1 MYVFQKLQFSSIKPW
16 CKLLQSNIDIIS
28 GLSLI
33 PSLFLFSL
41 QSVTDTKII
50 LLKRFILLTTKS
62 LSPKSILLTSQEK
75 LAAIFLTHPPRVTAF
90 DMAAYTFLTILGFG
104 GSFIFQLSDL
114 SSYVL
119 QLILHCIFSC
129 WRDVLDLLLPLSLSL
144 ISAKF
149 HHRWRVI
156 QQRALFP
163 VKFSWFHP
171 LQLN

>member
-75 LAAIFLTHPPRVTAF
+75 LAAMFLTHPPRE
-90 DMAAYTFLTILGFG
+90 
-104 GSFIFQLSDL
+104 S
-114 SSYVL
+114 
-119 QLILHCIFSC
+119 
-129 WRDVLDLLLPLSLSL
+129 LLLTWLPILFLLFLGLEAHSSSSSLTSL
-144 ISAKF
+144 HMCFNWSFTVFSLAEEMFLIFFS
-149 HHRWRVI
+149 
-156 QQRALFP
+156 LFLCHSSLRNFTTDD
-163 VKFSWFHP
+163 V
-171 LQLN
+171 

>member
-1 MYVFQKLQFSSIKPW
+1 MYMFQKLRFSSIKPW
-16 CKLLQSNIDIIS
+16 CKLLQSNTDIIS
-28 GLSLI
+28 GLSFI

-90 DMAAYTFLTILGFG
+90 DMAAYTILTILGFG
-104 GSFIFQLSDL
+104 GWFIFQLWSLFICASTDRSL
-114 SSYVL
+114 YFL
-119 QLILHCIFSC
+119 LLKRCF
-129 WRDVLDLLLPLSLSL
+129 LDFLLPLSLSL